1 MASLDPQA
9 YNSRIHLSSGATLC
23 TMVAPEEWSTLFA
36 RAASTKHES
45 DTHWIALSDGRKVLV
60 QLRHVA
66 FIEPSPDWKPKR
78 APALTKKSRETD
90 ADFGPTYSPDQ
101 IEA

>member
-1 MASLDPQA
+1 MSALEPQA
-9 YNSRIHLSSGATLC
+9 YSSRIHLSSGATLC
-23 TMVAPEEWSTLFA
+23 TLVAPEEWSTLFA

-45 DTHWIALSDGRKVLV
+45 DTHWVALSDGRKVLV

-66 FIEPSPDWKPKR
+66 FVEPAPDWKPRR

-101 IEA
+101 VEA

>member
-1 MASLDPQA
+1 MAALDPQA
-9 YNSRIHLSSGATLC
+9 YSSRIHLSSGATLY
-23 TMVAPEEWSTLFA
+23 TMVAPEEWSMLFS

-45 DTHWIALSDGRKVLV
+45 DTHWVSLHDGRKVLV

-66 FIEPSPDWKPKR
+66 FVEPDWKPKR

-101 IEA
+101 VEA